1 MIKRYPV
8 LSIWVDAV
16 KASQVQDMVVDFIE
30 RGSGLHTIFA
40 SNPEKNFSVPKDEVL
55 YERFKEA
62 DLLLPD
68 GIGMVLAARVLHGIR
83 LSRVTGIGV
92 MQDICKTAVEKGYGI
107 FIYGAKEEVNKA
119 AVKNLKNMFPGLQ
132 IVGRAHGYQP
142 EADMENLVESI
153 NESGAQVLF
162 LALGSPKQEQW
173 ISRYGGRLL
182 NVRVC
187 QGIGGTLDVLAGK
200 TKRAPFAFRRLGL
213 EWLYRL
219 FTEPAR
225 IKRQRALPVF
235 AVMVFV
241 AKIKSIYHNRKL

>member
-1 MIKRYPV
+1 MIKRYPI
-8 LSIWVDAV
+8 LSIWVDAIE
-16 KASQVQDMVVDFIE
+16 ARQVRDMVVDFIE

-40 SNPEKNFSVPKDEVL
+40 SNPEKNFSVPKDDVL

-68 GIGMVLAARVLHGIR
+68 GIGMVLAARVLHGVR
-83 LSRVTGIGV
+83 LSRVTGIWV

-107 FIYGAKEEVNKA
+107 FIYGAKEEVSQA

-132 IVGRAHGYQP
+132 IAGRAHGYQP
-142 EADMENLVESI
+142 EADMESLVESI
-153 NESGAQVLF
+153 NESGANILF

-173 ISRYGGRLL
+173 ISRYEGRLL

-219 FTEPAR
+219 ITEPKR
-225 IKRQRALPVF
+225 WKRQKVYPVF
-235 AVMVFV
+235 AFLVFV
-241 AKIKSIYHNRKL
+241 EKVRASFCAQS